1 METTMQLSRK
11 KKFLYFLI
19 MFALVA
25 IVLEVGAR
33 FYLRKSQGY
42 SGGPLLQY
50 EFDPYKNLLPTPNFV
65 DTRGLQHNS
74 QGFRRSS
81 EVARAKPAGTFRVF
95 LMGGST
101 AYGTGGLWP
110 HIQRTYPILKN
121 SQTIDTYLEHDL
133 SQRFPGTKFE
143 VINAAIPSIWT
154 HHHLIYLNQSIL
166 KYKPDMVIL
175 LDGFNDFYYYT
186 RGHDQFASYAYQ
198 EHSRI
203 IMGDPTLRSLL
214 YVNTWWLGRKSA
226 FVHVALRRM
235 RAVKLLLSSVFRSHE
250 RVPIDVSGAV
260 AGLREVYPE
269 NALKIVERIALLLQE
284 EKVDGVFVLQ
294 PMLVMERGRPGMPAI
309 EKKLLEF
316 NVKSYL
322 PNYEAFMREAVP
334 FVRDQERSTVE
345 RYGAT
350 FLDGT
355 AIFRDAKGQI
365 FTDYVHLTPEAN
377 QLMAINI
384 AHSIAC
390 RISVR
395 LDSTSASL
403 NGEVNRLS
411 GMHQSRQPPACAA
424 PSN

>member
-1 METTMQLSRK
+1 METTLQLSRK
-11 KKFLYFLI
+11 KKALYFLI
-19 MFALVA
+19 MFAFLA
-25 IVLEVGAR
+25 IIFEVSAR
-33 FYLRKSQGY
+33 IYLRVTQGY

-50 EFDPYKNLLPTPNFV
+50 QFDPYKNVLPTPNFV
-65 DTRGLQHNS
+65 DTRGVQHNS

-81 EVARAKPAGTFRVF
+81 EVARAKPEGTFRIF

-235 RAVKLLLSSVFRSHE
+235 RAVKLLLSSVFGSHE
-250 RVPIDVSGAV
+250 RVPIDVSGAM

-269 NALKIVERIALLLQE
+269 NALKIVERIALLLQH

-309 EKKLLEF
+309 EKKLFEF

-322 PNYEAFMREAVP
+322 PNYEAFMHQAVP
-334 FVRDQERSTVE
+334 FVRDQERATVE

-355 AIFRDAKGQI
+355 TIFRAAQGQI
-365 FTDYVHLTPEAN
+365 FTDYAHLTPEAN
-377 QLMAINI
+377 RLFAANI
-384 AHSIAC
+384 AASISC
-390 RISVR
+390 RVSAR
-395 LDSTSASL
+395 LDSTSAASI
-403 NGEVNRLS
+403 GERDHPS
-411 GMHQSRQPPACAA
+411 GNHRSRQLPGCTA